1 MTVNDTTGRGLDLE
15 TATYGHYACF
25 STELS
30 KLRSSKRHQIVP
42 SMGALTLSSQHFLI
56 LLFPCVFDLKLPRLD
71 RSIHLLILDRPF
83 RVTFAV

>member
-15 TATYGHYACF
+15 TATCGHYAYV

-30 KLRSSKRHQIVP
+30 KLWSSETHQIVP
-42 SMGALTLSSQHFLI
+42 GMDALTLSSQHFLI
-56 LLFPCVFDLKLPRLD
+56 LLFPCVFDVKLPRLD